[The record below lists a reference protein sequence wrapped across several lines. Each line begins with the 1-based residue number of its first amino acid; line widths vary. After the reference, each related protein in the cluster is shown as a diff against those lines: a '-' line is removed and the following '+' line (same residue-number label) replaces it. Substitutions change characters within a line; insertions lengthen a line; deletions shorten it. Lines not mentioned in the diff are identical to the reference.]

1 MCTIAVHCWYIK
13 DTLTGYFQQI
23 IETNISEDILGK
35 IDKKNLSHL
44 SDFGHKG
51 VGGFEWISDNVEWS
65 SKKL

>member
-44 SDFGHKG
+44 SDFGH
-51 VGGFEWISDNVEWS
+51 
-65 SKKL
+65 